1 MSIQHVVTDLTF
13 CAMGVIAVMY
23 WFESRNRDIFR
34 ARAKFIMS
42 ALDKR
47 AEAEEKERMVQ
58 TEKIAV
64 LARSITLRM
73 ENGDIAM
80 SRIEAA
86 IERLTKHETKFI
98 ERIHNED

>member
-13 CAMGVIAVMY
+13 CAIGVIAVMY
-23 WFESRNRDIFR
+23 WFER
-34 ARAKFIMS
+34 
-42 ALDKR
+42 R